1 MDKLTNLTG
10 FSSGNK
16 SLNILHAQN
25 ELDKKKKTY
34 HSVNLSKLPD
44 KGAKLKKQID
54 DLENLLQNLSLET
67 ASVNELTCSAVSSTS
82 NESASIGKK
91 NPIVRRKE
99 AVHDKGKSEIIS
111 NNDEDKN
118 NNASGDSKVK
128 KGKPHDNNMPF
139 CKVSSDPG
147 PDEFLSFSDLTP
159 KPKEKKSDDKTVDNN
174 PSDDSKVKNG
184 KPHNDNMPFCKV
196 SSDSGSNKFLSFS
209 DLTPK
214 HKEKKSDDK
223 TDAMSSPSFKNWRPT
238 GEIRKALLTEPKPLV
253 EKPAAKYSSLD
264 HFNFNPVFQASE
276 ECIKKIH
283 SSLATYPDECQEETK
298 PEGLRTELMLH
309 QKRGLAFMIWREEQ
323 DPKGGILAD
332 DMGLGKTL
340 SMIALILKQK
350 ESEVFCSR
358 QDEDI
363 ECRGTLI
370 VCSASIIHQWDA
382 EIIKHC
388 EIGALKVLLYHGPKR
403 DRDVKRMKSYDV
415 VLTTY
420 NIVQMEKKKMDGD
433 KIASPLFSLKWE
445 RIILDEAHT
454 IKNHNSQTAQAIF
467 SLRSFRKWAVTGTPI
482 HNIFKDVYAL
492 VKFLQFSPFDDPKK
506 FKKLTD
512 DDAETSLQRRNLLMK
527 SIVLRRTKDQ
537 VDEWGKPL
545 IEMKNKSLSPH
556 YIELAAE
563 ERKTYDKLNDK
574 VKNKFNQ
581 YLEKTSKMTSLL
593 VLLLR
598 LQQCCN
604 HLGLLKKDLEVSNDP
619 SDVADA
625 LSSLTIDESSCSS
638 SDSGLDLTFTNLDEE
653 KLDDVAFK
661 STKIAELFKE
671 LHKIFES
678 SDDKDKCVIVS
689 QWTSMLEIIAFH
701 LKEES
706 IDYHLIAGSTK
717 VEDRQK
723 FAHDF
728 NTNEDGA
735 KVMLLSLKAGGVG
748 LNLIGASHLFLMDL
762 HWNPA
767 LEKQACD
774 RIHRVG
780 QKKDVVIH
788 KFICKNTIEE
798 KINELQNI
806 KNRIASSALSGTKQ
820 DTSRLTVE
828 DYKMLFGIRR

>member
-1 MDKLTNLTG
+1 MDKLTSLTG

-16 SLNILHAQN
+16 SLNVIHAQN

-34 HSVNLSKLPD
+34 NSVNLSILPD

-54 DLENLLQNLSLET
+54 DLENLLQSLTLE
-67 ASVNELTCSAVSSTS
+67 SDGDNELSCSAVSSTS
-82 NESASIGKK
+82 DEVASIGKK
-91 NPIVRRKE
+91 SPIVQRKE
-99 AVHDKGKSEIIS
+99 AVYDKGKSKIAA
-111 NNDEDKN
+111 NNAED
-118 NNASGDSKVK
+118 NASGDSKVENTK
-128 KGKPHDNNMPF
+128 SHDDNLPF

-147 PDEFLSFSDLTP
+147 
-159 KPKEKKSDDKTVDNN
+159 
-174 PSDDSKVKNG
+174 
-184 KPHNDNMPFCKV
+184 H
-196 SSDSGSNKFLSFS
+196 NKFLSFS

-214 HKEKKSDDK
+214 QKEKSDDK
-223 TDAMSSPSFKNWRPT
+223 TDVMSSPSFKNWRQT
-238 GEIRKALLTEPKPLV
+238 GDIRKTLLTEAKHLV
-253 EKPAAKYSSLD
+253 EKPAAKCSLLSP
-264 HFNFNPVFQASE
+264 FNLNPVFQANE

-283 SSLATYPDECQEETK
+283 NSLATYPDEYREETD
-298 PEGLRTELMLH
+298 PEDLRSTLMLH
-309 QKRGLAFMIWREEQ
+309 QKRGLAWMIWREEQ

-350 ESEVFCSR
+350 ESEVFCS
-358 QDEDI
+358 QHDEDL

-370 VCSASIIHQWDA
+370 ICSASIIHQWDA
-382 EIIKHC
+382 EIMKHC
-388 EIGALKVLLYHGPKR
+388 DIGALKVLLYHGPKR

-420 NIVQMEKKKMDGD
+420 NLIQTEKKKMDGD

-445 RIILDEAHT
+445 RIVLDEAHT

-482 HNIFKDVYAL
+482 HNLFKDVYAL
-492 VKFLQFSPFDDPKK
+492 VKFLQFSPFDDQKK

-512 DDAETSLQRRNLLMK
+512 DDTDSSQQRRNLLMK

-545 IEMKNKSLSPH
+545 IEMKNKSVSLH
-556 YIELAAE
+556 YIELSAE
-563 ERKTYDKLNDK
+563 ERKTYDTLNDK
-574 VKNKFNQ
+574 IKNNFNQ

-604 HLGLLKKDLEVSNDP
+604 HLSLLKKELEPSNDP

-625 LSSLTIDESSCSS
+625 LSSLKIDESSCSS

-653 KLDDVAFK
+653 KLDDVSSK

-678 SDDKDKCVIVS
+678 SDGKDKCVIVS
-689 QWTSMLEIIAFH
+689 QWTSMLDIVAIH
-701 LKEES
+701 LKEEE
-706 IDYHLIAGSTK
+706 IEYHLIAGSTK
-717 VEDRQK
+717 VDDRQK

-767 LEKQACD
+767 LERQACD

-806 KNRIASSALSGTKQ
+806 KNRIATNALSGAKQ
-820 DTSRLTVE
+820 DTSRLTIE
-828 DYKMLFGIRR
+828 DYKMLFGIRK